1 MGHKKSPNC
10 IETKTLFTDRLILR
24 KFKIEDADGMY
35 KNWATDFECCK
46 FLSWDVHQ
54 SIEVTKSVIQSW
66 INEYEKGS
74 YNWIVELKDTHEVI
88 GSISAVT
95 ISIKDNTVELG
106 YCYGAKFWGNGYATE
121 ALRAVIQYLLN
132 ECNLYLIEAR
142 HISGNPASG
151 KVMAK
156 AGMHKDAVLKNRR
169 INKYTKERNDVIIY
183 SITKEDL

>member
-1 MGHKKSPNC
+1 MNC

-54 SIEVTKSVIQSW
+54 SIEETKSVIQSW

-121 ALRAVIQYLLN
+121 ALRAVIEYLLD

-183 SITKEDL
+183 SIMKEEL